1 MFSPTLRSQQHLGSA
16 QLPHKLLF
24 ASDFVMDEQQAIQC
38 RAEEMFTLSIQLV
51 KRLSSLRLA
60 KEEYLVLK
68 ALLLTNVDIPLED
81 SAAVSKLRESIVC
94 SLQDCVSSI
103 RSYNCNLHLAQMLLC
118 LPILRQTDAAIRR
131 YWINV
136 RRDGKVAMNKLFVE
150 MLESNVTLR

>member
-1 MFSPTLRSQQHLGSA
+1 MICRSQQHLGSS

-81 SAAVSKLRESIVC
+81 SAAVNKLRESIVG

-103 RSYNCNLHLAQMLLC
+103 RSYNYNLHLAQMLLC